1 MPTGDTD
8 SIIRHLHPAS
18 VDEPWAREFAQSI
31 EVPASARQLM
41 LSGVGP
47 QVIDAAAPPGS
58 IQAYG
63 DTAQQT
69 HCVIEQIKATLHS
82 HGYALSDIVT
92 MQALLV
98 APPGGDGVAD
108 FTGFSQIYNQ
118 YFGTAAQPNVPAR
131 TRAQVIRLVPPGW
144 LVEITATAV
153 KAG

>member
-1 MPTGDTD
+1 MPTQDAD

-18 VDEPWAREFAQSI
+18 SDEPWAREFAQSI
-31 EVPASARQLM
+31 EVPARARQLI

-47 QVIDAAAPPGS
+47 QVIDAAAPSGS

-69 HCVIEQIKATLHS
+69 LSVIEQIKATLHC
-82 HGYALSDIVT
+82 HGYALGDIVN

-98 APPGGDGVAD
+98 APPGDDGVAD
-108 FTGFSQIYNQ
+108 FAGFSRVYNE
-118 YFGTAAQPNVPAR
+118 YFGTPAQPSVPAR

-144 LVEITATAV
+144 LVEITVTAI